1 MARHVTTMNY
11 GETDDRSITAE
22 SPLTVATKNN
32 ELSTRHYGD
41 LVGRTFG
48 KISPMRLLKRFVRF
62 RPFFRF
68 KILPSFPASLLSGIL
83 RFVDRFLRSKFR
95 FQLYI
100 YISRFYLNRM
110 NSAFRSID
118 SIRETSKQK
127 EFNGFERY
135 FSLNMKEDAIENGGF
150 CIGESFYPLIILLEL
165 WRNAMP
171 FNNPSRKSNTRKIV
185 FLERDVATCD
195 SSLHAYLVC
204 HNITSET
211 LLFLNYL
218 RI

>member
-32 ELSTRHYGD
+32 ELSTRHHGD

-100 YISRFYLNRM
+100 YWNNFSLLLESDEFGL
-110 NSAFRSID
+110 SID

-165 WRNAMP
+165 WRNAIP

-211 LLFLNYL
+211 
-218 RI
+218 

>member
-32 ELSTRHYGD
+32 ELSTRHHGD

-48 KISPMRLLKRFVRF
+48 KISPMRLLKRF

-100 YISRFYLNRM
+100 YIGIISRFYLNRM
-110 NSAFRSID
+110 NSAFRSILFVKHQSKRSLMD
-118 SIRETSKQK
+118 SNDI
-127 EFNGFERY
+127 
-135 FSLNMKEDAIENGGF
+135 
-150 CIGESFYPLIILLEL
+150 
-165 WRNAMP
+165 
-171 FNNPSRKSNTRKIV
+171 
-185 FLERDVATCD
+185 FL
-195 SSLHAYLVC
+195 
-204 HNITSET
+204 
-211 LLFLNYL
+211 
-218 RI
+218 

>member
-1 MARHVTTMNY
+1 M
-11 GETDDRSITAE
+11 
-22 SPLTVATKNN
+22 
-32 ELSTRHYGD
+32 
-41 LVGRTFG
+41 
-48 KISPMRLLKRFVRF
+48 
-62 RPFFRF
+62 
-68 KILPSFPASLLSGIL
+68 
-83 RFVDRFLRSKFR
+83 
-95 FQLYI
+95 
-100 YISRFYLNRM
+100 
-110 NSAFRSID
+110 D
-118 SIRETSKQK
+118 S
-127 EFNGFERY
+127 ND

-171 FNNPSRKSNTRKIV
+171 FNISSRKSNTRKIV

-211 LLFLNYL
+211 LLLLNYL

>member
-32 ELSTRHYGD
+32 ELSTRHHGD

-48 KISPMRLLKRFVRF
+48 KISPMRLLKRF

-83 RFVDRFLRSKFR
+83 RSKFR

-100 YISRFYLNRM
+100 YIGIISRFYLNRM
-110 NSAFRSID
+110 NSTFRSILFVKHQSKRSLMD
-118 SIRETSKQK
+118 SNDI
-127 EFNGFERY
+127 
-135 FSLNMKEDAIENGGF
+135 
-150 CIGESFYPLIILLEL
+150 
-165 WRNAMP
+165 
-171 FNNPSRKSNTRKIV
+171 
-185 FLERDVATCD
+185 FL
-195 SSLHAYLVC
+195 
-204 HNITSET
+204 
-211 LLFLNYL
+211 
-218 RI
+218 

>member
-1 MARHVTTMNY
+1 MNY

-32 ELSTRHYGD
+32 ELSTRHHGD

-48 KISPMRLLKRFVRF
+48 KISPMRLLKRF

-100 YISRFYLNRM
+100 YWNNFSLLLESDEFGL
-110 NSAFRSID
+110 SID

-165 WRNAMP
+165 WRNAIP

-211 LLFLNYL
+211 
-218 RI
+218 

>member
-1 MARHVTTMNY
+1 MNY

-32 ELSTRHYGD
+32 ELSTRHHGD

-100 YISRFYLNRM
+100 YWNNFSLLLESDEFDL
-110 NSAFRSID
+110 SID

-195 SSLHAYLVC
+195 SSLHGVSCL
-204 HNITSET
+204 S
-211 LLFLNYL
+211 
-218 RI
+218 

>member
-1 MARHVTTMNY
+1 MNY

-32 ELSTRHYGD
+32 ELSTRHHGD

-100 YISRFYLNRM
+100 YWNNFSLLLESDEFGL
-110 NSAFRSID
+110 SID

-211 LLFLNYL
+211 LLLLNYL

>member
-1 MARHVTTMNY
+1 MNY

-32 ELSTRHYGD
+32 ELSTRHHGD

-48 KISPMRLLKRFVRF
+48 KISPMRLLKRSVRF

-100 YISRFYLNRM
+100 YWNNFSLLLESDEFGL
-110 NSAFRSID
+110 SID

-171 FNNPSRKSNTRKIV
+171 FNNPSRKFNTRKIV

-211 LLFLNYL
+211 LLLLNYL

>member
-1 MARHVTTMNY
+1 MNY

-32 ELSTRHYGD
+32 ELSTRHHGD

-100 YISRFYLNRM
+100 YWNNFSLLLESDEFDL
-110 NSAFRSID
+110 SID

-211 LLFLNYL
+211 LLLLNYL